1 MRGEE
6 AIKGRFPI
14 KTFWSKYHQV
24 YYSWLKQQTEPI
36 PEEGQLKFSKHW
48 IQGWMREHRVSLLK
62 LNKRFVI
69 KNKYRVSRKDYLK
82 NIWTLKSIF
91 WIFFP
96 YFILMLM
103 SYKNLKKRTC
113 VFLWLCLKVIKLVK
127 KWLEYSLI
135 SCGEEVLF

>member
-1 MRGEE
+1 
-6 AIKGRFPI
+6 
-14 KTFWSKYHQV
+14 
-24 YYSWLKQQTEPI
+24 
-36 PEEGQLKFSKHW
+36 
-48 IQGWMREHRVSLLK
+48 MREHRVSLLK

-113 VFLWLCLKVIKLVK
+113 VFL
-127 KWLEYSLI
+127 
-135 SCGEEVLF
+135 